1 MAVQCMA
8 VLMYPACHVC
18 CPQGWFQMG
27 ISSNQDQVPRICCK
41 MGDGGAA
48 EKLGFGKMMSTVSI
62 QVENTVGRT
71 PLEMF

>member
-1 MAVQCMA
+1 
-8 VLMYPACHVC
+8 
-18 CPQGWFQMG
+18 
-27 ISSNQDQVPRICCK
+27 